1 MALLPQGFALEQGK
15 NELREEGVSS
25 AGTYICCD
33 SVELLVTIGFCC
45 LSYFVKPFFEFQ
57 IKYWWVMLI
66 AIVFMYTM
74 VGLILCTDKFR
85 RAPYNVIFL
94 TLFTLSFSYMLSQF
108 TSLYAYYYGG
118 PLVLTAAGLTLFM
131 VIGLTLFAIFSRND
145 LNMLLGV
152 AIILLFSFCG
162 FGFLC
167 IFTFNPIMYQ
177 LYCAIAVAIVGIL
190 LIIETKMIIGGK
202 KSIQIPMDDYV
213 LGSLILYID
222 IMRLFM
228 LILQLLGASRR

>member
-1 MALLPQGFALEQGK
+1 MFCEGLAGEQGAD
-15 NELREEGVSS
+15 ELRAEGVSA
-25 AGTYICCD
+25 AGTYVYCD

-45 LSYFVKPFFEFQ
+45 LSYFVRGFFEFQ
-57 IKYWWVMLI
+57 LKYWWVTLI
-66 AIVFMYTM
+66 AVAFMYTM
-74 VGLILCTDKFR
+74 VALILCTDRYR
-85 RAPYNVIFL
+85 RAPYNLVFL

-131 VIGLTLFAIFSRND
+131 VLGLTLFAIFSRND

-152 AIILLFSFCG
+152 AVILLFSFCG

-167 IFTFNPIMYQ
+167 LFTFNPIIYQ

-190 LIIETKMIIGGK
+190 LIIETKMIIGGQ

>member
-1 MALLPQGFALEQGK
+1 M
-15 NELREEGVSS
+15 
-25 AGTYICCD
+25 YCD

-45 LSYFVKPFFEFQ
+45 LSYFVRGFFEFQ
-57 IKYWWVMLI
+57 LKYWWVTLI
-66 AIVFMYTM
+66 AVAFMYTM
-74 VGLILCTDKFR
+74 VALILCTDRYR
-85 RAPYNVIFL
+85 RAPYNLVFL

-131 VIGLTLFAIFSRND
+131 VLGLTLFAIFSRND

-152 AIILLFSFCG
+152 AVILLFSFCG

-167 IFTFNPIMYQ
+167 LFTFNPIMYQ

-190 LIIETKMIIGGK
+190 LIIETKMIIGGQ

>member
-1 MALLPQGFALEQGK
+1 MLSQGLAGEPGAD
-15 NELREEGVSS
+15 ELREEGVPP
-25 AGTYICCD
+25 AGTYLCSH

-45 LSYFVKPFFEFQ
+45 LSYFVRGFFEFQ
-57 IKYWWVMLI
+57 IRYWWVTLI
-66 AIVFMYTM
+66 AVAFMYTM
-74 VGLILCTDKFR
+74 VALILCTDKYR
-85 RAPYNVIFL
+85 RAPYNLVFL

-131 VIGLTLFAIFSRND
+131 VVGLTLFAIFSRND
-145 LNMLLGV
+145 LNMLVGV

-190 LIIETKMIIGGK
+190 LIIETKMIIGGQ
-202 KSIQIPMDDYV
+202 KSIQIPLDDYV

-222 IMRLFM
+222 IMRLFL